1 MDYMDHSCTRLY
13 DNINTDFNINR
24 NTHQMNKRT
33 TELQNK
39 KYDYTATELQ
49 NFRAIG
55 LQDNRTEYHCLKKL
69 KIYFFLEKYRNIGLN
84 NY

>member
-1 MDYMDHSCTRLY
+1 
-13 DNINTDFNINR
+13 
-24 NTHQMNKRT
+24 MNKRT

-69 KIYFFLEKYRNIGLN
+69 KI
-84 NY
+84 